1 MATLRL
7 DWEKVNQARESAKQ
21 IAEDTNA
28 YTQQFTTTTVERS
41 ICRLLGID
49 GVDAMGVPLP
59 NVVVE
64 QLISHQMLGHGAAYW
79 LGQAAISLGKEPQEL
94 AEAIAKG

>member
-1 MATLRL
+1 MAKLKL
-7 DWEKVNQARESAKQ
+7 DWEKVSQARDAARQ

-49 GVDAMGVPLP
+49 GVDTMGAPLP

-64 QLISHQMLGHGAAYW
+64 HL
-79 LGQAAISLGKEPQEL
+79 
-94 AEAIAKG
+94 